1 MGVAD
6 LWLKVI
12 NARFLDR
19 GGEAE
24 GRLPALHKQPAFEW
38 RVVMRFS
45 AVTVTQPHAWGFQ
58 YRAVYSWASTLKE
71 PVDKEEKEPSSL
83 HSQHS
88 VILYLWWTDI
98 IAAEYLHAL
107 AMSHDCPTFSENAIS
122 NVAA

>member
-6 LWLKVI
+6 LRLKVI

-45 AVTVTQPHAWGFQ
+45 AVTVTQPHARGFQ
-58 YRAVYSWASTLKE
+58 YRAALFMGLNLERTRAYQTFGHTVSQ
-71 PVDKEEKEPSSL
+71 VD
-83 HSQHS
+83 
-88 VILYLWWTDI
+88 
-98 IAAEYLHAL
+98 
-107 AMSHDCPTFSENAIS
+107 
-122 NVAA
+122 

>member
-1 MGVAD
+1 MIKTLSLSCGRMISAINLFIGSFINREAGGLSAPPSMGVAD

-58 YRAVYSWASTLKE
+58 YRA
-71 PVDKEEKEPSSL
+71 
-83 HSQHS
+83 
-88 VILYLWWTDI
+88 
-98 IAAEYLHAL
+98 AL
-107 AMSHDCPTFSENAIS
+107 FIGLNLERTR
-122 NVAA
+122 